1 MIKELKI
8 SPSEKNIYYT
18 ILIITASVLFL
29 LTPHSA
35 VNVDEQLH
43 YPHAKSVV
51 NWYFT
56 GGKDQSCL
64 YTPVTNLKYYG
75 QSVDN
80 FTALV
85 NRIFSIDNEFLVRH
99 FTGAF
104 FFWLLLY
111 FSGKLSFEI
120 TGSHIA
126 AGFTVLSLI
135 LMPRLAGQA
144 FGNLKDIPFA
154 VGYMA
159 GILMI
164 VRFIKEFPVLKWK
177 TAVLLGI
184 AIAFTVSVR
193 AGGFILFA
201 YLGLTLLIFFI
212 WKPFYLIQV
221 VSTKPVFAR
230 LLVQGAIVLA
240 IGYMGGLLFWP
251 YALQNIFVHPFESLR
266 VMEHYKVSI
275 RQVFEGEMMW
285 STQLPWYYLPKW
297 IMISSPV
304 FLLAGIIVYSI
315 FFLGEFFRK
324 FLSSRLL
331 FAESFI
337 LFSVIFPLIYVIVIG
352 SNLYSGIRQMI
363 FILPPMA
370 LLAVIGI
377 YRLVLNVKMKNR
389 QGGYVLA
396 SFFLILMVL
405 PFRHQAATFPADYI
419 YFNMF
424 AGGNKNAWS
433 NYEYDYYFHS
443 IKEPAELL
451 VQLASGKEVVVGMN
465 CNLSNYF
472 DAHPNISYKYTRY
485 LERSSADWDYGIF
498 GLNYLH
504 PYLLKNNL
512 WQTTETIQTFYH
524 KGNPVAIL
532 VKRNDRSDLY
542 GISEIANGNW
552 QKGISLLEAAVDKDS
567 NNVWLNIHLA
577 KAKLALNE
585 LDGYQLNMEM
595 GRSIHPYYEPFYLL
609 EANRYFEHGKYTEA
623 MDQLEL
629 LYKINPKYLPAKELY
644 EELKKKI
651 KLSNH

>member
-1 MIKELKI
+1 MINRVNI
-8 SPSEKNIYYT
+8 SLSEKNIYYT
-18 ILIITASVLFL
+18 VLIVAACILIL

-43 YPHAKSVV
+43 YPHAKNVV
-51 NWYFT
+51 NWYIT
-56 GGKDQSCL
+56 GGQDQSCL
-64 YTPVTNLKYYG
+64 NTPVTNLKYYG

-80 FTALV
+80 LTALV
-85 NRIFSIDNEFLVRH
+85 TRIFSIDNEFLLRH
-99 FTGAF
+99 FTGAI

-111 FSGKLSFEI
+111 FTGKLSIEI

-126 AGFTVLSLI
+126 AGFTVLLLI
-135 LMPRLAGQA
+135 FMPRLSGQA

-159 GILMI
+159 GLIMI
-164 VRFIKEFPVLKWK
+164 VRFIKEFPVLSWK
-177 TAVLLGI
+177 TAILLGI

-201 YLGLTLLIFFI
+201 YIGLSILIFFV

-230 LLVQGAIVLA
+230 LLVQGVTVIA
-240 IGYMGGLLFWP
+240 IGYFGGLLFWP

-297 IMISSPV
+297 ILISSPL
-304 FLLAGIIVYSI
+304 FLLAGIAVYTVSYFRQ
-315 FFLGEFFRK
+315 FFMK
-324 FLSSRLL
+324 FHPTRLL
-331 FAESFI
+331 LAESFI
-337 LFSVIFPLIYVIVIG
+337 IFSAVFPLVYVISID
-352 SNLYSGIRQMI
+352 SNMYSGIRQMI

-370 LLAVIGI
+370 FLAVTGI
-377 YRLVLNVKMKNR
+377 YRFICTIKFKNR
-389 QGGYVLA
+389 RAGYVLA
-396 SFFLILMVL
+396 SFFLLLMIL
-405 PFRHQAATFPADYI
+405 PIRHQAVTFPADYI
-419 YFNMF
+419 YFNVL

-443 IKEPAELL
+443 IKEPAEIV
-451 VQLASGKEVVVGMN
+451 VQLAAGKEVVVGMN

-472 DAHPNISYKYTRY
+472 DGHPNIRYNFTRY

-504 PYLLKNNL
+504 PYLLKNNY

-532 VKRNDRSDLY
+532 VKRTDRSDFY
-542 GISEIANGNW
+542 GISEITNGNLK
-552 QKGISLLEAAVDKDS
+552 KGIVLLEEAVNRDS
-567 NNVWLNIHLA
+567 NNIWLYLHLA
-577 KAKLALNE
+577 KAKLALKE
-585 LDGYQLNMEM
+585 LDGYHLYKGLGQ
-595 GRSIHPYYEPFYLL
+595 RIHPFYEPFYLL
-609 EANRYFEHGKYTEA
+609 EANHSFEQGKYAEA
-623 MDQLEL
+623 MNQIERLLE
-629 LYKINPKYLPAKELY
+629 INSRYLPAKALY
-644 EELKKKI
+644 EELK
-651 KLSNH
+651 NNN